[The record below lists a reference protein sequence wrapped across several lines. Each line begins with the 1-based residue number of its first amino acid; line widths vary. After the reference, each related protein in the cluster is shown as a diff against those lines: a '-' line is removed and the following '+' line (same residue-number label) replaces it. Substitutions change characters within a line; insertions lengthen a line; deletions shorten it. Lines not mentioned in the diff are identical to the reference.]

1 MWGWPGRGAQPW
13 GRSCS
18 AALTVAS
25 PCARFWARVHG
36 TARSVGVCKPQT
48 SLSKAYAKLCGGA
61 GCSSWRS
68 GGGEMPACAA
78 RPTERPMV
86 YMCVRNRK
94 GRSGRCSPCKVQA
107 EMRCRGGS
115 TTRPERRRSDGV
127 GDEVGAGALRAP
139 GWHGSTQDCP
149 AGRIRG
155 SRVTGGEEKRWRGCL
170 PAAQGGGT
178 AELRCCESL
187 GFVRRQRDGMAA

>member
-13 GRSCS
+13 GRSCSSCS

-25 PCARFWARVHG
+25 PCARFWARVRG
-36 TARSVGVCKPQT
+36 AARSVGVCKSQT

-107 EMRCRGGS
+107 EMRCRGG
-115 TTRPERRRSDGV
+115 RRRGPSG
-127 GDEVGAGALRAP
+127 GDAYYHLQVHLE
-139 GWHGSTQDCP
+139 P
-149 AGRIRG
+149 A
-155 SRVTGGEEKRWRGCL
+155 VMWRL
-170 PAAQGGGT
+170 
-178 AELRCCESL
+178 
-187 GFVRRQRDGMAA
+187 